1 MSEEQKSSV
10 PTNSI
15 VESGTEYKGLRV
27 PPPSGFSLEG
37 GHNVPPPPAALVQE
51 GPRVSPLAI
60 NGQTVPPPPP
70 QALNPSGQGVGG
82 EVQPSSTPSSS
93 PPTTPS
99 SSAGTS

>member
-1 MSEEQKSSV
+1 MTDNTKSA
-10 PTNSI
+10 PQNNTP

-51 GPRVSPLAI
+51 EPRVSPLAI

-82 EVQPSSTPSSS
+82 EAKPASTPTSS

-99 SSAGTS
+99 R